1 MVCEDLVPLS
11 VDAPAALAGQET
23 AILGADPFMLEYP
36 VKVMIDGRSGKGVML
51 KRSAGFDPP
60 E

>member
-11 VDAPAALAGQET
+11 VDAPTALAGQET
-23 AILGADPFMLEYP
+23 AILEADPFMLEYP

-51 KRSAGFDPP
+51 KRSAGF
-60 E
+60 EQTE